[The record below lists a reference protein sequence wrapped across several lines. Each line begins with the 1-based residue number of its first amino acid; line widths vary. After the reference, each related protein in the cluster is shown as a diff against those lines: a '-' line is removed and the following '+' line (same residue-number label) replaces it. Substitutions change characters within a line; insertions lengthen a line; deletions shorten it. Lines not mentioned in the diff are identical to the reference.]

1 MLFARHRLL
10 AAWCRVTCLRG
21 CGCTREERDRKRDSE
36 YGVSDVI
43 DDNDEDNRAASP
55 SPRHKNEGSRVSELG
70 ESGSSDP
77 GGKLEVV
84 GKGLKKGVEGLV
96 AGEED
101 LAVVGGRQQPKV
113 KRKKKK
119 EAGEETGSQEGT
131 DAVTQVVRDQVRQLR
146 AKKTKKTTVTSNGN
160 STKNN
165 ATEPTPEEARKACAF
180 HPCLLSF
187 SSPHMAVRNP
197 P

>member
-1 MLFARHRLL
+1 M
-10 AAWCRVTCLRG
+10 
-21 CGCTREERDRKRDSE
+21 
-36 YGVSDVI
+36 SDVI